1 MADLTTP
8 DSVFSQDYRTRS
20 NLQPAAHPVSVYQGG
35 TRDGVAEPVQTNSYA
50 QLGSALEKFAGG
62 TGVQLTTAIGK
73 KQAEDDL
80 VAGQAASERMQK
92 ENVKQID
99 EAVRLKIIPQGASP
113 VYLQALA
120 ENHLAYAA
128 DKKRQ
133 SLNAAYWSPE
143 NADLRAS
150 NDSSKFHEFVTKHNA
165 EFDQSTLLDK
175 HGAPMYSD
183 LDMHRAKYADKTREA
198 VNSVYGQHLQYRV
211 SENERAGEEVAGL
224 RTAQAITEGL
234 DSGHSHAQIAANI
247 GSIYRDPQTGLV
259 IHGMQASKQSQITT
273 DAVVSAAVER
283 RDAKVL
289 DLLQETKTNGN
300 STLAGTTYA
309 KKQVETARLHI
320 ANETWMEGER
330 SRIQAERRGAGIQ
343 SDPEAEARAKE
354 TRDRNESEYAV
365 KVKQLAHQGSSL
377 DKAVQAEPEQS
388 AIMKHLANGS
398 SAFDPEVIG
407 HLKNLVKIDPTA
419 GQQML
424 TFIQTQQ
431 AKQKSAVDEQSTL
444 HTYTRLRADLSN
456 DPATF
461 NRGRIIQEANQGHL
475 TAGQVS
481 SLYENAEAATK
492 AHSDFPVLQSE
503 LIKTMRTDIRAAS
516 MTNPLDEFGS
526 GRLRADAAANEFNDL
541 VLDFVKTHPT
551 AGAYEISKAMRPE
564 VERLARKHNAELDT
578 NITRDETK
586 SKKDQLHHEQ
596 SARKAEL
603 EKSFSQD
610 NAERDTLRGQLSARY
625 PNKQQLETV
634 IDQILTTKQGKR

>member
-1 MADLTTP
+1 MADITTP

-35 TRDGVAEPVQTNSYA
+35 TRDDVAEPIQTNSYS
-50 QLGSALEKFAGG
+50 QQGDALTKFAGT
-62 TGVQLTTAIGK
+62 TGLELTKAAA
-73 KQAEDDL
+73 KQRAEDDL
-80 VAGQAASERMQK
+80 VAGQAASEKMQK
-92 ENVKQID
+92 ANVQKLD
-99 EAVRLKIIPQGASP
+99 EAVSRGIIPAGASP
-113 VYLQALA
+113 AFLQSLR
-120 ENHLAYAA
+120 ENQLAYAS
-128 DKKRQ
+128 DKRKA
-133 SLNAAYWSPE
+133 SLATAYAAPE
-143 NADLRAS
+143 QADLRAS
-150 NDSSKFHEFVTKHNA
+150 SDPAKFNAFIAKHDE
-165 EFDQSTLLDK
+165 EFDKTHLLDE
-175 HGAPMYSD
+175 HGAPRYTD
-183 LDMHRAKYADKTREA
+183 LDMHRAQYDEKARVATNA
-198 VNSVYGQHLQYRV
+198 LYGQHLSYRI
-211 SENERAGEEVAGL
+211 SENEKDAEEVAGL
-224 RTAQAITEGL
+224 RTTQAITEGL

-551 AGAYEISKAMRPE
+551 AGAFEISKAMRPE
-564 VERLARKHNAELDT
+564 VERLLHRCKLPARSSAPQRHPDT
-578 NITRDETK
+578 RV
-586 SKKDQLHHEQ
+586 H
-596 SARKAEL
+596 ARP
-603 EKSFSQD
+603 SRFQP
-610 NAERDTLRGQLSARY
+610 AR
-625 PNKQQLETV
+625 
-634 IDQILTTKQGKR
+634 RHRAHR